1 MKKDLDADAD
11 AAAPLLGNYIPNS
24 VPSKFKRKGRQ
35 NYLGTGVINP
45 VSNLNLEK
53 YYEVEKIDEKLE
65 KEKNHFLSKVYLHI
79 LAQAIIISS
88 MVFICFIIPI
98 FNTMILQNNYIFYAT
113 LIILLVTFI
122 RPLISNTILKSAPQ
136 NYIYLFIF
144 TICFSYV
151 LCKYAITI
159 DFSLIIIIAV
169 LNVFEILYLTIESY
183 FSKKSEKN
191 ETEIANTATFMGLC
205 LLFIGSIYCFIYKIS
220 ILHLSVILITLIT
233 IGVYII
239 YDMNCILC
247 DKRRKFQ
254 KDEYVLAT
262 MFLYID
268 IFQTLFELLEKFYNS
283 CEPER
288 KPITRGKRSMIYT
301 GDEDYQNLYKTK
313 EEEEKEKEAKAN
325 NLRFHVRRNSSSNL
339 KRKYKLLA
347 QSNFI
352 EEKEEEKDLSED
364 KDHHENQDK
373 DTSFKKE
380 STHILIIDDNDED
393 KNNDV

>member
-1 MKKDLDADAD
+1 MKKDLE
-11 AAAPLLGNYIPNS
+11 AAAPLLENYTPNS
-24 VPSKFKRKGRQ
+24 VPSKFKRKER
-35 NYLGTGVINP
+35 LTSFGTGIINP
-45 VSNLNLEK
+45 VSNLNLNK
-53 YYEVEKIDEKLE
+53 YYEKDKIDEKLE
-65 KEKNHFLSKVYLHI
+65 KEQNHFLTKVYLHI
-79 LAQAIIISS
+79 LSQTIIISS
-88 MVFICFIIPI
+88 MLFISFIIPI
-98 FNTMILQNNYIFYAT
+98 FNTMIIQNNYIFYAI

-122 RPLISNTILKSAPQ
+122 RPLISDAILKNAPQ

-144 TICFSYV
+144 TICFSYI
-151 LCKYAITI
+151 LCKFAITI
-159 DFSLIIIIAV
+159 DFSLIKIIAV

-183 FSKKSEKN
+183 ISKKSEKN

-205 LLFIGSIYCFIYKIS
+205 LLFLGSIYCFIYKIS
-220 ILHLSVILITLIT
+220 ILHLSLILIILIT

-254 KDEYVLAT
+254 KDEYVLAA

-288 KPITRGKRSMIYT
+288 KPITRGKKSMIYT

-313 EEEEKEKEAKAN
+313 EEEEKEKEAKEN
-325 NLRFHVRRNSSSNL
+325 NLRFHIRRNSSSNL

-347 QSNFI
+347 ESNFI
-352 EEKEEEKDLSED
+352 EEKEEEKDYSED
-364 KDHHENQDK
+364 KENQENQEHDL
-373 DTSFKKE
+373 SFKKQ
-380 STHILIIDDNDED
+380 SDHILTMEDNDED